1 MKRIFD
7 FFFFF
12 IVLLVLGW
20 LIILLIII
28 ASMDLK
34 TFGIFCQKRIG
45 QFGIPFTIFKIKTMK
60 NGKTTLISRF
70 FRKYKF
76 DELPQLINI
85 LQGKMSFVGP
95 RPDIEGYYDKLIGE
109 ERKILLLKPGLTSE
123 AALKY
128 SNEEQL
134 LSTKDNPEEFNDLI
148 LFPEKVKLNLQYYY
162 SQSFFVDLSIIFKT
176 IKHYL

>member
-7 FFFFF
+7 FCLSF